1 VDERVLSPEERLEE
15 RLFMGLRLT
24 GGVDLG
30 AIQREF
36 GVDVW
41 AQFRADLEPFREER
55 LLIYDSQLLRLTR
68 AGMLLANEIMR
79 VFISPTVR

>member
-1 VDERVLSPEERLEE
+1 
-15 RLFMGLRLT
+15 MGLRLT
-24 GGVDLG
+24 GGVDLA

-36 GVDVW
+36 GIDVW
-41 AQFRADLEPFREER
+41 ARFGAELEPFRDER
-55 LLIYDSQLLRLTR
+55 LLIYDPGLLRLTR